1 MDEIEDGDLCTSCCE
16 IPLFG
21 DPEDVVECPDC
32 GAIHVIVGE
41 AST

>member
-1 MDEIEDGDLCTSCCE
+1 MDEIEDGDLCMSCGE

-21 DPEDVVECPDC
+21 VPGDVVECPDC

-41 AST
+41 TST